1 MQLIDDLSAVLFFPG
16 PGMFEEFLTADRF
29 FVNAL
34 LTQFL
39 GNLYLCG
46 DGCMVCS
53 RLPQCVVAL
62 HSLITDQDILHGVIQ
77 CVTHMQLT
85 GYIWRRHHNG
95 KWFLASVYFC
105 MKIFFVQPFL
115 VKTVFYAL
123 RIIGFCQFF
132 VHGILSFR
140 FGGL

>member
-1 MQLIDDLSAVLFFPG
+1 MLVDTFFLQLLDDL
-16 PGMFEEFLTADRF
+16 D
-29 FVNAL
+29 
-34 LTQFL
+34 L
-39 GNLYLCG
+39 GS
-46 DGCMVCS
+46 DTCMVGAG
-53 RLPQCVVAL
+53 LPQCVVAL

-85 GYIWRRHHNG
+85 GYVWRRHHNG